1 MGYSDLIDRLLDT
14 RINEGMISSISKN
27 KDKNADVDSL
37 HSALLNGSLF
47 IIPTKYIDIR
57 DTHYYNKS
65 PFDSG
70 LLRYTIS
77 TESLNTQRGRDYRI
91 YRMIKGNEYYF
102 MITLS
107 SVDRVFTRMKRCV
120 IQKCND
126 EEVANTIWDYVNK
139 NQLQLT
145 SVNETLK
152 GCKIVADTYRS
163 YEGNAIA
170 GSFKNKSILN
180 DTKSVME
187 AMFSDVVNCMKSL
200 FNAEY
205 EDFIDKLYLNC
216 TDYSVRLNGDVLT
229 LYMNLDNVDMIHNE
243 FKRGLGNINTD
254 FILCIRIIMVLVFS
268 FSSRKEVYVE

>member
-1 MGYSDLIDRLLDT
+1 MGYSDLIDKLVDT
-14 RINEGMISSISKN
+14 RIHEGMISSISKN
-27 KDKNADVDSL
+27 KDKNADIDSL
-37 HSALLNGSLF
+37 CSALLNGSLF
-47 IIPTKYIDIR
+47 RIPTKYIDIR

-77 TESLNTQRGRDYRI
+77 TEPLNTQRGRDYRI

-107 SVDRVFTRMKRCV
+107 SVDRVFTRMKQCV
-120 IQKCND
+120 IQKCDD
-126 EEVANTIWDYVNK
+126 EEVANTIWDYVNRK
-139 NQLQLT
+139 QLQMT

-187 AMFSDVVNCMKSL
+187 AMFSDAVNCMNSL
-200 FNAEY
+200 FKSDY
-205 EDFIDKLYLNC
+205 ESFIDKLYLNC

-229 LYMNLDNVDMIHNE
+229 LYMKFDNVETMYDE

-254 FILCIRIIMVLVFS
+254 FYSLYKDNKGIGVQF
-268 FSSRKEVYVE
+268 FF

>member
-14 RINEGMISSISKN
+14 RINEGMVSSIGKNKAKN
-27 KDKNADVDSL
+27 KDIDIDSVC
-37 HSALLNGSLF
+37 SALLNGSLF
-47 IIPTKYIDIR
+47 RIPTKYIDIR

-139 NQLQLT
+139 NQLQMT
-145 SVNETLK
+145 SVDETLK

-187 AMFSDVVNCMKSL
+187 AMFSDVVNCMRSL
-200 FNAEY
+200 FGSEY
-205 EDFIDKLYLNC
+205 ENFISRLADNCSMYIIRLVGTTLSMYFEFDDEDMCSTLHGELKKGLGSISTDFYNI
-216 TDYSVRLNGDVLT
+216 
-229 LYMNLDNVDMIHNE
+229 
-243 FKRGLGNINTD
+243 FKRSNTEIGIE
-254 FILCIRIIMVLVFS
+254 FF
-268 FSSRKEVYVE
+268 F

>member
-27 KDKNADVDSL
+27 KDKNADIDSL
-37 HSALLNGSLF
+37 CSALPNGSLF
-47 IIPTKYIDIR
+47 RIPTKYIDIR

-120 IQKCND
+120 IQKCDD
-126 EEVANTIWDYVNK
+126 EEVANTLWDYVNK
-139 NQLQLT
+139 NQLQMT

-152 GCKIVADTYRS
+152 GCKIVADTYRAF
-163 YEGNAIA
+163 EGSAVA

-187 AMFSDVVNCMKSL
+187 AMFSDAVNCMKSL

-205 EDFIDKLYLNC
+205 DAFIDKLYLNC
-216 TDYSVRLNGDVLT
+216 TDYSVILNGDVLT
-229 LYMNLDNVDMIHNE
+229 LYMKFDNVDMIYNE

-254 FILCIRIIMVLVFS
+254 FYSLYKDNSGVGIKF
-268 FSSRKEVYVE
+268 FF

>member
-14 RINEGMISSISKN
+14 RISEGMISSISKN
-27 KDKNADVDSL
+27 KDKNADIDSL
-37 HSALLNGSLF
+37 CSALLNGSLF
-47 IIPTKYIDIR
+47 RIPTKYIDIR

-65 PFDSG
+65 SFDSG

-77 TESLNTQRGRDYRI
+77 TESLNTQRGRNYRI
-91 YRMIKGNEYYF
+91 YRMIKGDEYYF

-120 IQKCND
+120 IQKCD
-126 EEVANTIWDYVNK
+126 GEEVADTIWDYVNK
-139 NQLQLT
+139 NQLQMT

-152 GCKIVADTYRS
+152 GCEIVADTYRAF
-163 YEGNAIA
+163 EGSAVA

-200 FNAEY
+200 FKAEY
-205 EDFIDKLYLNC
+205 DAFIDKLYLNC
-216 TDYSVRLNGDVLT
+216 TDYSVILNGDVLT
-229 LYMNLDNVDMIHNE
+229 LYMNFDNVGTMYDD
-243 FKRGLGNINTD
+243 FKRGLGNTNTD
-254 FILCIRIIMVLVFS
+254 FYSLHKDNKGISIKFY
-268 FSSRKEVYVE
+268 F